1 MKEKILDLENII
13 REIESVYTLVCYG
26 NRKEGFDT
34 LTKLMPRLSLKLGE
48 FLDSAEKFKNMGVDI
63 PEDVIIQQ
71 IHNLAEALESR
82 DSILLTDTLNYEIKN
97 TLLFYID
104 IIRELEKENIVV

>member
-1 MKEKILDLENII
+1 MKEKILNLENLIS
-13 REIESVYTLVCYG
+13 EIEKVYMLVGYG
-26 NRKEGFDT
+26 NRKEGFDA
-34 LTKLMPRLSLKLGE
+34 LTKLMPELSKNLGE
-48 FLDSAEKFKNMGVDI
+48 FLDNAGKFSEMGIDI
-63 PEDVIIQQ
+63 PEDVIVQQ
-71 IHNLAEALESR
+71 IHNLAEAIENK